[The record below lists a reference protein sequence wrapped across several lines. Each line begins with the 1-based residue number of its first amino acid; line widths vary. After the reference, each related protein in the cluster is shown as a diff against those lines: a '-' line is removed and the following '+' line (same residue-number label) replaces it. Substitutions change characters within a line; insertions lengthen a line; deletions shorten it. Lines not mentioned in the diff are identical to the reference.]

1 MQYSIEIIL
10 ILAVIFLYIKHRKMS
25 DVFDKYQFVHRN
37 KHLKL
42 NNTIQQICKHER
54 HEFTKEQCEGLTYYR
69 KHCSICGARLKD
81 YGWNRKAWLKDDLEY
96 LSKNS
101 TPKIIDLTEQINQ
114 LATTLN
120 DQIDK
125 FREVVE
131 QYDKQSH

>member
-25 DVFDKYQFVHRN
+25 DVFDKYQLVHST
-37 KHLKL
+37 KHLTL
-42 NNTIQQICKHER
+42 DNTIQQICKHEK
-54 HEFTKEQCEGLTYYR
+54 HVFTTEQYGELTYYR

-81 YGWNRKAWLKDDLEY
+81 YGYNREEWLKDSFEY